1 MRIESQETG
10 PEGPGKQKAALR
22 VEPVEARLIEER
34 LNDLRERISDAGHA
48 LDVYR
53 TKTAGALGGGVF
65 LLLLAL
71 GAGYDILS
79 NNDGVWFS
87 FGVTRE
93 VLYRLAGGLGFAS
106 LCLFAL
112 AAWRNRMRDREGEA
126 RLSELEQELSR
137 LLDRRDEIARL
148 NE

>member
-1 MRIESQETG
+1 MQ
-10 PEGPGKQKAALR
+10 
-22 VEPVEARLIEER
+22 VEPVELSLIEDH

-53 TKTAGALGGGVF
+53 AKTAAALGGGVF

-71 GAGYDILS
+71 GAGYDIVS
-79 NNDGVWFS
+79 NNEGIWFA

-93 VLYRLAGGLGFAS
+93 MLHRLAGGLGFAS
-106 LCLFAL
+106 VCLFAL

-126 RLSELEQELSR
+126 RLSELEQEFARS
-137 LLDRRDEIARL
+137 LDRRDEIARL